1 MHCKSR
7 RVYAETEIVS
17 LVSSFVIV
25 LTPLSESFA
34 GSGFRNP
41 GRWTVSLEIPKCN
54 RVQWQE
60 QPPERRAK
68 RRNAVAVEGR
78 ETQGAATSSLTKS
91 RFYKQYIFFK
101 LLTKL
106 GGLHLQDGR
115 MLDYFFS
122 PFFSIGYGLP
132 RGRVS
137 SKKFPKYQISSSIYP
152 HSQRIPS

>member
-1 MHCKSR
+1 M
-7 RVYAETEIVS
+7 YAESGISVS

-25 LTPLSESFA
+25 LILSESFA
-34 GSGFRNP
+34 GSGFGILVGGLYHLKFP
-41 GRWTVSLEIPKCN
+41 CN

-60 QPPERRAK
+60 QPPERRATK
-68 RRNAVAVEGR
+68 RGDAAAVEKEGR

-115 MLDYFFS
+115 MLDYFS
-122 PFFSIGYGLP
+122 PPFFSIGYGLP
-132 RGRVS
+132 RGGWPLDRGLPEINIRRGRNAILFDVVLVV
-137 SKKFPKYQISSSIYP
+137 YL
-152 HSQRIPS
+152 

>member
-1 MHCKSR
+1 M
-7 RVYAETEIVS
+7 
-17 LVSSFVIV
+17 LVQ
-25 LTPLSESFA
+25 
-34 GSGFRNP
+34 GFRILVDGLYHLKFP
-41 GRWTVSLEIPKCN
+41 YN

-68 RRNAVAVEGR
+68 RGDAAAVEKEGR

-115 MLDYFFS
+115 MLDYFFFFFFFDWARS
-122 PFFSIGYGLP
+122 PARPRLLEEVSKISNQFFNISTYP
-132 RGRVS
+132 S
-137 SKKFPKYQISSSIYP
+137 SFLIESYQNKTL
-152 HSQRIPS
+152 